1 MISLVNIE
9 AGNISL
15 IYKGRYY
22 QTDKHY
28 LKWGKEEVKGA
39 ETAYDYFNIKYP
51 DSNLTFNKYEY
62 FNKKL
67 SVRDAVMLAANNSE
81 IISGIVFSNHVF
93 EAVDLINKYRMNLVS
108 SMASSSDLK
117 EYDRVIS
124 AFPSNTS
131 LLKSL
136 FSFLNSRKI
145 TFRRICVIYSA
156 DDEYSI
162 NLAKLIQQKKQILF
176 LEKSNIT
183 LFPIITRGNLTDEI
197 KNHAKNLTSNDA
209 IFLALQNFNAAYV
222 VNKIIKKENNPV
234 LLSTDGF
241 GENGSDFWPAVDK
254 KIKNKVKGYCVFP
267 WSKDDKRNLNQNF
280 LKLYRYKY
288 NSEPCSLSFFTFK
301 SVLSSLLIKKCFSNH
316 KSIPINKII
325 KNSLV
330 KNELLKNGLSFNIQG
345 FSEDS
350 ICIIGLENGTH
361 TTINK

>member
-1 MISLVNIE
+1 MNIE
-9 AGNISL
+9 ASDISL

-28 LKWGKEEVKGA
+28 LKWGKQEVKGA
-39 ETAYDYFNIKYP
+39 ETAYDYFKIKYP
-51 DSNLTFNKYEY
+51 DSNLTLNKYEY

-67 SVRDAVMLAANNSE
+67 SVRDAVLQAANNNSK

-93 EAVDLINKYRMNLVS
+93 EAVDLINKHRMNLVS

-124 AFPSNTS
+124 VFPSNTS

-136 FSFLNSRKI
+136 FSFLKGKQI

-156 DDEYSI
+156 DDECSI
-162 NLAKLIQQKKQILF
+162 NLAELIQQKKNKLF

-197 KNHAKNLTSNDA
+197 KNYARNLTSNDA
-209 IFLALQNFNAAYV
+209 IFLALQNFDAAYI
-222 VNKIIKKENNPV
+222 VNKIFKEENNPV

-241 GENGSDFWPAVDK
+241 GEDGADFWPAVDK
-254 KIKNKVKGYCVFP
+254 KIKNKVTGYCVFP
-267 WSKDDKRNLNQNF
+267 WSKEGKRILNQNF
-280 LKLYRYKY
+280 LKLYRHKY
-288 NSEPCSLSFFTFK
+288 NSDPCSLSFFTFK
-301 SVLSSLLIKKCFSNH
+301 SVFTSLLIKMNLSKNNTLPISKIVKYC
-316 KSIPINKII
+316 SI
-325 KNSLV
+325 
-330 KNELLKNGLSFNIQG
+330 KNELLKNGLSFNKQG

-350 ICIIGLENGTH
+350 ICIIGLKNGTH
-361 TTINK
+361 TAINK